1 MTMTTDEERALDQT
15 FAEMTAEAVVPS
27 EGLMDRIMLDAD
39 QVLAEIA
46 PDAIVIP
53 HTQPEAQ
60 GLGAALLDAIGG
72 WLSFGGLTAS
82 AMTGLWIGVFP
93 PDVLYDFSLGVWG
106 DTIEVPLLESD
117 VFAGLDG

>member
-1 MTMTTDEERALDQT
+1 MPMTTDKDVELDQT
-15 FAEMTAEAVVPS
+15 FAEMVATPIVPS

-39 QVLAEIA
+39 QVLAGF
-46 PDAIVIP
+46 DAGGVAALKAEP
-53 HTQPEAQ
+53 VVQ

-72 WLSFGGLTAS
+72 WMSFGGLSAA

-93 PDVLYDFSLGVWG
+93 PDVLYDYSAGAWG

-117 VFAGLDG
+117 VFAGLGG